1 MDTGCAVW
9 ENQND
14 IMKSNTS
21 KTYSEQFR
29 ADALD
34 LLQTSG
40 KGITQVSRD
49 LGISAN
55 TLRNWRNSAR
65 RSGAMSSKNEDDSSS
80 LSPEALYAQ
89 NEQLRREN
97 EYLRRQ
103 RDILKKA
110 ASILAEDPQPGLR

>member
-14 IMKSNTS
+14 IMKSNTG